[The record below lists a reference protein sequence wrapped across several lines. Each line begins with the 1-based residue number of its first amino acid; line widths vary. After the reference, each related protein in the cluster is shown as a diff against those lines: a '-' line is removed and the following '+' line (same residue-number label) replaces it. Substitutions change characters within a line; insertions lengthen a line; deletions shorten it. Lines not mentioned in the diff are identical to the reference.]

1 MGRIRA
7 GALQFVL
14 FIGAVIAVLLLAF
27 ILLSYTHARF
37 AKSADRFVHTLQ
49 SADLGVAYVLKSNI
63 RPGDT
68 LELDTGLENGATLM
82 GIKEYWGVFE
92 KYGVVATAN
101 KHRFTRVALAGG
113 GVGPIAPVLYLQ
125 DNERPLI
132 IVGTA
137 KINGD
142 ALLPKQGIRPGN
154 ISGRS
159 YYHPRL
165 VYGRQG
171 TSTATLPKLEAGH
184 LDYLKRLLVPQGSV
198 SALEELP
205 LVRLTEIK
213 NSFKQPTQFIRG
225 SVLDLSETSLTGNIV
240 VWAAQKIRVDASSQ
254 LTDVLLVA
262 PEIEIG
268 PGVKGN
274 FQALAS
280 KRINVGSG
288 CELFY
293 PSALT
298 VIETA
303 PIKKENTLGEPPNI
317 YVAPGAQIRGALLYL
332 GDGKTQRFSPQIKV
346 DTDAHITGQIHCA
359 ANLELKGN
367 LTGHLSTHSF
377 IALENGS
384 IYQNHLYNGTM
395 DNSRLPLQFAGLTFE
410 DTATK
415 SLGKW
420 LY

>member
-1 MGRIRA
+1 MGRIQA

-27 ILLSYTHARF
+27 VLLSYTHARF
-37 AKSADRFVHTLQ
+37 GKSANRFVDTLKT
-49 SADLGVAYVLKSNI
+49 ADLGVTYALKSGM

-68 LELDTGLENGATLM
+68 LDLDMGLGK
-82 GIKEYWGVFE
+82 GIMVKGVKEYWGVFE
-92 KYGVVATAN
+92 KYGVVATAS
-101 KHRFTRVALAGG
+101 KHRFTKVALAGG
-113 GVGPIAPVLYLQ
+113 GIGPTSPVLYLQ

-137 KINGD
+137 KITGN

-154 ISGRS
+154 ISGHS
-159 YYHPRL
+159 YYHPQL

-171 TSTATLPKLEAGH
+171 TSTKTLPKLGTGH
-184 LDYLKRLLVPQGSV
+184 LDYLKQLLALNTSTNT
-198 SALEELP
+198 LEERP

-213 NSFKQPTQFIRG
+213 NSFKRPTQFIRG
-225 SVLDLSETSLTGNIV
+225 HVLDLSETRITGNVV
-240 VWAAQKIRVDASSQ
+240 VWAAQKIRVDASSM

-274 FQALAS
+274 FQAVAS
-280 KRINVGSG
+280 KRIDVGRN
-288 CELFY
+288 CELYY
-293 PSALT
+293 PSALA
-298 VIETA
+298 VIETV
-303 PIKKENTLGEPPNI
+303 PVKKENTLGEPPNI
-317 YVAPGAQIRGALLYL
+317 YVAPRTQIRGTLLYL
-332 GDGKTQRFSPQIKV
+332 GDGETQRFSPQIKI
-346 DTDAHITGQIHCA
+346 DTDAHVTGEIHCA

-395 DNSRLPLQFAGLTFE
+395 DNRDLPLQFAGLTFE
-410 DTATK
+410 GTETK
-415 SLGKW
+415 NLGKW